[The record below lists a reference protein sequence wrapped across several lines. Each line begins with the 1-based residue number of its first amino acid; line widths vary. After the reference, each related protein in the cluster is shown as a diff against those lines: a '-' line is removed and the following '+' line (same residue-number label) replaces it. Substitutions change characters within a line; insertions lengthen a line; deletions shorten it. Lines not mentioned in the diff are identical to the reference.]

1 MRGNRTAPLLRS
13 AQCRRSVSRVRMRTH
28 GSFTL
33 LGGTMDFLVMLEES
47 PEQSPVL
54 ARVDSVPAVLSSER
68 RARDVVTLYGTPRTE
83 SLALALAAAM
93 ESHRAGGDYV
103 GAFRH
108 LGLWPERG
116 AVGDEAWRDAKT
128 GDLVTRD
135 LDYPLDVLNPAAHEL
150 LARVGSR
157 LQRLIAGL
165 AMPDWPEGVLRAISI
180 SIEPVAD
187 HARGAINR
195 LDEFLDTFREADAL
209 TFEYEG
215 D

>member
-1 MRGNRTAPLLRS
+1 MRA
-13 AQCRRSVSRVRMRTH
+13 H

-54 ARVDSVPAVLSSER
+54 ARVDSVPAVLSPER

-93 ESHRAGGDYV
+93 ESHRTGGDYV

-116 AVGDEAWRDAKT
+116 AVGDEAWRDTKT

-135 LDYPLDVLNPAAHEL
+135 LDFPLDVLNPAAHEL
-150 LARVGSR
+150 LARVGTK

-187 HARGAINR
+187 HARGAITR
-195 LDEFLDTFREADAL
+195 LDEFLDKFREADAL